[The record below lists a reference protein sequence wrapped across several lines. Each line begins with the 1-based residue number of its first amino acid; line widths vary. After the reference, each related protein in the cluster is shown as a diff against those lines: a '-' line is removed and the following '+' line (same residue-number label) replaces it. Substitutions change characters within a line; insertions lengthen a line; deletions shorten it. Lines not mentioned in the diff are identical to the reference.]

1 MSCFRTIG
9 VLKMSEKH
17 YEFREWMKTYHLR
30 NGRKNNRIVKNGELE
45 ITEDWMIIAETENDV
60 LAVRAADDLK
70 RFLKKAMGVEP
81 ASSSAKKIRLRV
93 RNDGT
98 RKHFC
103 KYHVSAEEILI
114 TGNTSR
120 GLLYGIV
127 HLEDLMR
134 LNGGPFLAAGESSYV
149 PLARMRSTHSGSGLD
164 EFPDWQLD
172 AILHAG
178 FTAIDVF
185 VNGVDE
191 TAKGYCDLKDLIKRA
206 AAYGLDVVVYSYMTC
221 YVHPD
226 DPGADQVFDD
236 VYGKLFRSIPGAAA
250 IHLVGESLEFP
261 SRDETTV
268 VKSNVE
274 DGGSDGLQDIR
285 QPTGY
290 YPNSDYPAYIA
301 KVCDTIHKAAPGVE
315 VIFNTYN
322 WGWAPLE
329 ARKKFLENFPKNVTL
344 HVTYDI
350 FKQNRLKGLAC
361 PVMDYSIFAEEPGFY
376 FESEVKAA
384 AEFGIK
390 DIRVTSNLA
399 GTTWDFGCVP
409 YAPVPFRWI
418 KRMAILRDYLLNY
431 SVNSFYDSHHYGWYP
446 NVCNDLAKA
455 IFSGDAPE
463 DPEAFLR
470 QIAARDYG
478 EDAADN
484 VMEVWR
490 IWSRAM
496 DHYVASNED
505 QYGPWRVGPAYPFVF
520 SPTITRTMDDK
531 IVIFPLTKD
540 SYRSGGMIKTMY
552 QPYENNAQ
560 SPGPLRF
567 PVEIAELEEM
577 LPAWENGVELLEKTL
592 PLMSAEQRTEG
603 ERLWRLGK
611 FIRNGIRTTL
621 GIKRWWIANMKL
633 QTSFN
638 REEIT
643 SNLLRI
649 KELLL
654 AERENV
660 METIPLVEADSR
672 LGWEPRMDYVCD
684 KAHLEWKLRQLAIA
698 EAEIEAYGEMIKL

>member
-1 MSCFRTIG
+1 MN
-9 VLKMSEKH
+9 EKS
-17 YEFREWMKTYHLR
+17 YGFREWMKTYHLR
-30 NGRKNNRIVKNGELE
+30 NGRASERILKPGEVE
-45 ITEDWMIIAETENDV
+45 ITNDWMIVTDVPSDPLAARAE
-60 LAVRAADDLK
+60 ADLK
-70 RFLKKAMGVEP
+70 TFLQKAMGVAL
-81 ASSSAKKIRLRV
+81 ASSAARKIRLTIC
-93 RNDGT
+93 NNGT
-98 RKHFC
+98 QKHSC
-103 KYHVSAEEILI
+103 RYTISPDEIVI

-127 HLEDLMR
+127 HLEDMMR
-134 LNGGPFLAAGESSYV
+134 LNGGPFLVTGECSYV

-185 VNGVDE
+185 VRGVDE
-191 TAKGYCDLKDLIKRA
+191 AAKGYCDLKDLIKRA
-206 AAYGLDVVVYSYMTC
+206 GGYGLDVVVYSYMTC

-236 VYGKLFRSIPGAAA
+236 VYGKLFRSIPDAAA

-261 SRDETTV
+261 SRDKTTV
-268 VKSNVE
+268 EKSNIE
-274 DGGSDGLQDIR
+274 EGGEDGLQDIR

-301 KVCDTIHKAAPGVE
+301 KVCDTIHKVAPGVE

-329 ARKKFLENFPKNVTL
+329 ARKKFLENFPNDVTL

-350 FKQNRLKGLAC
+350 FKQNRLKDLAC

-384 AEFGIK
+384 AECGIK

-418 KRMAILRDYLLNY
+418 KRMEILRDYLLKY

-455 IFSGDAPE
+455 IFSEDAPA
-463 DPEAFLR
+463 DPAAFLR

-478 EDAADN
+478 EEAAGN
-484 VMEVWR
+484 VLEVWR

-520 SPTITRTMDDK
+520 KPTITRTMDDK
-531 IVIFPLTKD
+531 LVKFPLTKN
-540 SYRSGGMIKTMY
+540 SYRSHRMVKTMY

-577 LPAWENGVELLEKTL
+577 LPAWEKGVSLLEQTL
-592 PLMSAEQRTEG
+592 PVMSAEQRVEG
-603 ERLWRLGK
+603 DRLYRLGR
-611 FIRNGIRTTL
+611 FIRNSIRTTL

-638 REEIT
+638 RDDMT
-643 SNLLRI
+643 LYLDQL
-649 KELLL
+649 KDLLL

-660 METIPLVEADSR
+660 MDTIPLVEADSR

-684 KAHLEWKLRQLAIA
+684 KTHLDWKLRQLAIT
-698 EAEIEAYGEMIKL
+698 EAEIEAYCEMVNL

>member
-1 MSCFRTIG
+1 MN
-9 VLKMSEKH
+9 EKH
-17 YEFREWMKTYHLR
+17 YDFREWMKTYHLR
-30 NGRKNNRIVKNGELE
+30 NGRKNGRCVSSGEIE
-45 ITEDWMIIAETENDV
+45 ITNAWMIYAEDPEDV
-60 LAVRAADDLK
+60 LAERAVSDMK
-70 RFLKKAMGVEP
+70 VFLRKAMGVTL
-81 ASSSAKKIRLRV
+81 ASAAEKKICLKV
-93 RNDGT
+93 SGDGSQ
-98 RKHFC
+98 KHSC
-103 KYHVSAEEILI
+103 KYEVSPENITI

-127 HLEDLMR
+127 YLEDVMR
-134 LNGGPFLAAGESSYV
+134 LNGGPFLAAGNSSYV

-164 EFPDWQLD
+164 EFPDWQLN

-185 VNGVDE
+185 VKGVDL
-191 TAKGYCDLKDLIKRA
+191 TAKRSCDLKDLIERA
-206 AAYGLDVVVYSYMTC
+206 ANYGLDTVVYSYMKC

-226 DPGADQVFDD
+226 EPDADQKFDE

-261 SRDETTV
+261 SRDTTTV
-268 VKSNVE
+268 VKSHVE
-274 DGGSDGLQDIR
+274 EGNDGLQDPR

-290 YPNSDYPAYIA
+290 YPNSDYPDYIA

-329 ARKKFLENFPKNVTL
+329 ARKKFLENFPKDVTL

-350 FKQNRLKGLAC
+350 FKQNRLKDLAC

-376 FESEVKAA
+376 FESEVKTAA
-384 AEFGIK
+384 SLGIK

-418 KRMAILRDYLLNY
+418 KRMEILRDYLLNY
-431 SVNSFYDSHHYGWYP
+431 GVNSFYDSHHYGWFP

-455 IFSGDAPE
+455 IFSEDAPA
-463 DPEAFLR
+463 DPVNFLHR
-470 QIAARDYG
+470 IAVRDFG
-478 EDAADN
+478 EDAAEN
-484 VMEVWR
+484 IVEVWR

-520 SPTITRTMDDK
+520 QPAITRTMDDK
-531 IVIFPLTKD
+531 NVVFPTTEE
-540 SYRSGGMIKTMY
+540 SYRAGGMIKTMY
-552 QPYENNAQ
+552 TPYENNAQ

-567 PVEIAELEEM
+567 PIEIAELEQM
-577 LPAWENGVELLEKTL
+577 LPAWEKGVDLLGKTL
-592 PLMSAEQRTEG
+592 PLIPEEQKQEG
-603 ERLWRLGK
+603 ERLYRLGR
-611 FIRNGIRTTL
+611 FIRNSIKTTL

-638 REEIT
+638 REEMLKYL
-643 SNLLRI
+643 NQI
-649 KELLL
+649 KELLQS
-654 AERENV
+654 ERENV
-660 METIPLVEADSR
+660 LDTIPLVEADSR

-684 KAHLEWKLRQLAIA
+684 KAHLDWKLRQLSIA
-698 EAEIEAYGEMIKL
+698 EAEIEAYDDMIKL